1 MEIFEDYTVKKMD
14 TKTFATI
21 QKREFN
27 PELSAMSNVI
37 LDLVDFRDRVRPIAN
52 DLTLM
57 DVARKYQRT
66 SMEELDQ
73 EKAELMHLLDLNRKH
88 DKSEKG
94 YSSGEISD
102 KSSIVEEEVAVKA
115 EEPVAEIPEP
125 YSAPVVDEEPS
136 APIVEEEVA
145 FKAEEPVAEIPEPY
159 SAPVVD
165 EEPSAPVVEEE
176 VTFKAEEPV
185 AEIPEP

>member
-1 MEIFEDYTVKKMD
+1 MG
-14 TKTFATI
+14 
-21 QKREFN
+21 
-27 PELSAMSNVI
+27 
-37 LDLVDFRDRVRPIAN
+37 
-52 DLTLM
+52 
-57 DVARKYQRT
+57 
-66 SMEELDQ
+66 
-73 EKAELMHLLDLNRKH
+73 DLNRKH

-136 APIVEEEVA
+136 APVVEEEVA